1 MLYWIAVFLSMTAVD
16 GGEGWCGRM
25 RPCSVILDRRG
36 AREAEG
42 RMECWQQ
49 RNARILECKWC
60 SECGIMY
67 AAPCCPEITGRTL
80 FPLLPEGMMNGE
92 GQSWRKTGD
101 VAGAWGRLMKKVPTR
116 QQFHGASSGIE
127 ACTEKFRRF
136 VTLRVLRGGRRQRI
150 RIGKRWIDP
159 RKIVRPPKEEAE
171 PDPRDSLNI
180 TVVPIWTE
188 EAQTMLRSGDDG
200 PFDVDDQGRPVV
212 ETYIYQ
218 SPRRIINYTEFLRQ
232 ETPRI
237 ANARLWHAAEIGE
250 DDEIRLVAAYLDAD
264 VNASNP
270 LAFCFT
276 AMHFAALNGHTSTV
290 ALLASMGADVNA
302 RDVFGSCPL
311 HYAAD
316 VGHIRVVEVLLQL
329 GARAYAENMF
339 GRSALEW
346 ALDPLRWPGYHNNT
360 EIQQPQSRSQTFTPI
375 HLANVNHLQSSAATG
390 GDNKAIKMEEEDGDG
405 EEEVEEDDAEKRERD
420 RRGDDIMSAGRWEC
434 VKVLQKH
441 MGLDL
446 VTSYDGQDGGRK
458 RGDENDEIGLEW
470 GGFSATVHGVHV
482 DLAPPDVQRLLNEEK
497 PRSLRRER
505 DNTRQEE
512 KGSLKRVRA

>member
-1 MLYWIAVFLSMTAVD
+1 
-16 GGEGWCGRM
+16 
-25 RPCSVILDRRG
+25 
-36 AREAEG
+36 
-42 RMECWQQ
+42 
-49 RNARILECKWC
+49 
-60 SECGIMY
+60 
-67 AAPCCPEITGRTL
+67 
-80 FPLLPEGMMNGE
+80 
-92 GQSWRKTGD
+92 
-101 VAGAWGRLMKKVPTR
+101 MKKVPTR
-116 QQFHGASSGIE
+116 QQFYGASAGIE
-127 ACTEKFRRF
+127 ACTEKFRGF
-136 VTLRVLRGGRRQRI
+136 VTLPVLRGGRRQRI

-270 LAFCFT
+270 LAFFFT

-316 VGHIRVVEVLLQL
+316 VGHIRVVEVLLQH

-346 ALDPLRWPGYHNNT
+346 ALDPLHWPGYQNNT

-375 HLANVNHLQSSAATG
+375 HLANVNHSQSSAATG
-390 GDNKAIKMEEEDGDG
+390 GDNKAIKMEEDNTIKMEEEEGDG

-446 VTSYDGQDGGRK
+446 VTSYGGEGGGRK
-458 RGDENDEIGLEW
+458 RGDEMDEIGLEW

-482 DLAPPDVQRLLNEEK
+482 DLAPPDVERLLNEEK

-505 DNTRQEE
+505 DTTRQED